1 MSKLKVYMTEGWW
14 THRWS
19 HTIEIDT
26 TQYPELEGMT
36 EEEAYEYLSEN
47 MWDFEIKNE
56 NSEYSLTLAESLQ
69 EDWVGEKI
77 KGEDFDLHME

>member
-1 MSKLKVYMTEGWW
+1 MTEGWW